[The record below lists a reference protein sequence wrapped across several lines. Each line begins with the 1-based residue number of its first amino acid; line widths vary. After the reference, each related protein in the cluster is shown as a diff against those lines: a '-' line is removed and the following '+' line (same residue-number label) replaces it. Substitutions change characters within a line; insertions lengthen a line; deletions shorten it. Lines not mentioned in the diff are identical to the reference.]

1 MIAPLDQ
8 ENVRPMIFISISPM
22 RPIPGG
28 RR

>member
-8 ENVRPMIFISISPM
+8 ENVQPMSFISISPM
-22 RPIPGG
+22 IPIPGG

>member
-8 ENVRPMIFISISPM
+8 ENVQPMIFISISAM
-22 RPIPGG
+22 RPIAGG